1 MPSARPPRSIT
12 RFAVWAVLVL
22 GTGAVPA
29 TVRAQERAA
38 AQQGGLTSLL
48 SAGQREQ
55 AELRRL
61 LGQRAQLAA
70 AQQKG
75 EREQAQRA
83 QAIERLKSQP
93 PGVAPDLRLQ
103 EALAQAQAQAT
114 LLSQQAAELSRI
126 DQAVNAA
133 RARLL
138 RACDAILA
146 ADGAPEKAGPDGAR
160 LGAAERLAWL
170 RLRTEQAEALLG
182 PDELDERVRALAQRS
197 AQPAAPGTELGAEPA
212 ALDDPQVLRER
223 ADLLRDA
230 ADKLQREVARL
241 KARSD
246 EVQKRQR
253 LRERAARVDED
264 LFAEQATARRAQ
276 RNDGRAAFESAAQ
289 AGDVKTGVAQPA
301 APGPATTTVDQAI
314 GPTGPLRGGLDP
326 STLDVLQ
333 RAEGTG
339 DPTARLQALQRAQTE
354 LNRLTEQL
362 VRRAARL
369 EQRARDLGQKK

>member
-1 MPSARPPRSIT
+1 LRS
-12 RFAVWAVLVL
+12 
-22 GTGAVPA
+22 
-29 TVRAQERAA
+29 
-38 AQQGGLTSLL
+38 
-48 SAGQREQ
+48 
-55 AELRRL
+55 
-61 LGQRAQLAA
+61 
-70 AQQKG
+70 
-75 EREQAQRA
+75 
-83 QAIERLKSQP
+83 
-93 PGVAPDLRLQ
+93 
-103 EALAQAQAQAT
+103 
-114 LLSQQAAELSRI
+114 
-126 DQAVNAA
+126 
-133 RARLL
+133 
-138 RACDAILA
+138 CDAILL
-146 ADGAPEKAGPDGAR
+146 ADGTPEKAGTDGVR

-197 AQPAAPGTELGAEPA
+197 AQPAAPGAELGAEPA

-276 RNDGRAAFESAAQ
+276 RNDGRASFESAAPQ
-289 AGDVKTGVAQPA
+289 ADVKAGVAPS
-301 APGPATTTVDQAI
+301 APGPSTTALDQSS
-314 GPTGPLRGGLDP
+314 GSTGPLRGGLDP

-362 VRRAARL
+362 VRRATRL

>member
-1 MPSARPPRSIT
+1 MPSALLHRPIT
-12 RFAVWAVLVL
+12 RLAVWALLVL

-29 TVRAQERAA
+29 TVQAQERAA
-38 AQQGGLTSLL
+38 GQQGGLSEML

-83 QAIERLKSQP
+83 QTIERLKSQP
-93 PGVAPDLRLQ
+93 LGVAPDLRLQ

-114 LLSQQAAELSRI
+114 LLSQQAAELARI
-126 DQAVNAA
+126 DQAVAA
-133 RARLL
+133 SRARLL
-138 RACDAILA
+138 RACDAILL
-146 ADGAPEKAGPDGAR
+146 ADGAPEKAGTDGIR

-212 ALDDPQVLRER
+212 VLDDPQVLRER

-276 RNDGRAAFESAAQ
+276 RNDGRTAFESAAPQ
-289 AGDVKTGVAQPA
+289 ADIKAGVAPS
-301 APGPATTTVDQAI
+301 APGPTTTASDQSS

-362 VRRAARL
+362 VRRATRL